1 MVNIQISAGTPK
13 KSKPV
18 EEAPTSSGTSDKDT
32 LKLPSDQLGSG
43 SLLNRTPARKSYAP
57 VIPSPLLQVRGIG
70 PDRQNF
76 QRRIIV
82 NIFLAISFNMCFGCS
97 KELSH

>member
-1 MVNIQISAGTPK
+1 MNIQISAGTPK

-18 EEAPTSSGTSDKDT
+18 EEAPSSSGTSDKDT
-32 LKLPSDQLGSG
+32 LKLPSDQPGSG

-57 VIPSPLLQVRGIG
+57 VIPSPLLQVSGIG

-76 QRRIIV
+76 SV
-82 NIFLAISFNMCFGCS
+82 
-97 KELSH
+97 EL